1 MTKREMFVAIM
12 NVAEVAENADMVEF
26 LKRQIDLLDSRKN
39 TPRKPSAK
47 NLENERIKDVI
58 CEVLTDADAPMR
70 VKDMIADERLGDYTT
85 AKISALLRQLLPDT
99 GDGRVVKT
107 VEKKISYFAIA

>member
-1 MTKREMFVAIM
+1 MTKKEMFVAIM
-12 NVAEVAENADMVEF
+12 NVTEVAENADMVEF
-26 LKRQIDLLDSRKN
+26 LKHQIDLLDSRKN
-39 TPRKPSAK
+39 APRKPSAK

-58 CEVLTDADAPMR
+58 CEVLTAADAPMR

-107 VEKKISYFAIA
+107 VEKKISYFTIA